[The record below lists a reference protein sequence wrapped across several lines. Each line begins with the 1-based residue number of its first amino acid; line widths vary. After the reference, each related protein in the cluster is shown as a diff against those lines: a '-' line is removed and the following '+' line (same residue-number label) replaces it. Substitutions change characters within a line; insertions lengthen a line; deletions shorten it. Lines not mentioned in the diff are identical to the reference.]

1 MFTLRGEQI
10 RSPLLLMEGY
20 MSYRLNVVSRVM
32 RSKRFFLSILII
44 LLSMIFSLTAF
55 VEEGMEYFFKHDYAM
70 TFLQGYNGDRSLLV
84 ILAPLIATL
93 PFAAQHVENSKSGT
107 MKYLVARMGYKKYFN
122 SNFIINFLTSFITF
136 AIGMF
141 IFFIASFVLFSKDI
155 NMDTYMGMTGVS
167 TYKML
172 ADKSAL
178 LYILAIILHC
188 AFVGACYSSVGL
200 SLSYFIKNKFVAWI
214 GPFIIATIGSLF
226 AMFVGLTKL
235 EPMAIFDV
243 SRVQGMTPVFV
254 ISYLIISLLLAY
266 VLSLLKFKKDIENDE
281 EI

>member
-1 MFTLRGEQI
+1 
-10 RSPLLLMEGY
+10 
-20 MSYRLNVVSRVM
+20 MSYRLNVIPRVM
-32 RSKRFFLSILII
+32 RSRKFFLSILII

-55 VEEGMEYFFKHDYAM
+55 IEEGMEYFLKHDYVM

-84 ILAPLIATL
+84 ILGPLIATL
-93 PFAAQHVENSKSGT
+93 PFSAQHVENSKSGT

-136 AIGMF
+136 AIGMV
-141 IFFIASFVLFSKDI
+141 IFFIGCFAFFSKDL
-155 NMDTYMGMTGVS
+155 NMDAYMGMTGVS

-172 ADKSAL
+172 ANKSAI

-188 AFVGACYSSVGL
+188 GFVGACYSSLGL
-200 SLSYFIKNKFVAWI
+200 ALSCFIKNKFVAWI

-226 AMFVGLTKL
+226 AMFLGLTKL

-254 ISYLIISLLLAY
+254 ISYLLISLFLAY
-266 VLSLLKFKKDIENDE
+266 ILSLLKFKKDVENDE

>member
-1 MFTLRGEQI
+1 
-10 RSPLLLMEGY
+10 
-20 MSYRLNVVSRVM
+20 MSYRLNVISRVM
-32 RSKRFFLSILII
+32 RSRKFFLSILII
-44 LLSMIFSLTAF
+44 LFSMTFSLTAF
-55 VEEGMEYFFKHDYAM
+55 IEEGIEYFFKHDYVM
-70 TFLQGYNGDRSLLV
+70 IFLQGYNGDRSLLT

-122 SNFIINFLTSFITF
+122 SNFIINLVTSFIIFTL
-136 AIGMF
+136 GMD
-141 IFFIASFVLFSKDI
+141 IFFIGCFVFFSKDL
-155 NMDTYMGMTGVS
+155 NMDAYMGITGVS
-167 TYKML
+167 AYKIL

-188 AFVGACYSSVGL
+188 GFVGACYSSVGL
-200 SLSYFIKNKFVAWI
+200 ALSYFIKNKFIAWI

-254 ISYLIISLLLAY
+254 GE
-266 VLSLLKFKKDIENDE
+266 F
-281 EI
+281 

>member
-1 MFTLRGEQI
+1 
-10 RSPLLLMEGY
+10 
-20 MSYRLNVVSRVM
+20 MSYRLNVISRVM
-32 RSKRFFLSILII
+32 RSRKFFLSILII

-55 VEEGMEYFFKHDYAM
+55 LEEGMEYFFKHDYVM
-70 TFLQGYNGDRSLLV
+70 TFLQGYNGDGSLLV
-84 ILAPLIATL
+84 ILGPLIATL
-93 PFAAQHVENSKSGT
+93 PSSAQHVENSKSGT
-107 MKYLVARMGYKKYFN
+107 MKYLVGRMGYKKYFN
-122 SNFIINFLTSFITF
+122 SNFIINFLISFMTF
-136 AIGMF
+136 ALGMV
-141 IFFIASFVLFSKDI
+141 IFFIGCFAFFSKEL
-155 NMDTYMGMTGVS
+155 NMDAYMGMTGVS

-172 ADKSAL
+172 ANKSAL

-188 AFVGACYSSVGL
+188 GFVGVCYSSLGL
-200 SLSYFIKNKFVAWI
+200 ALSYFIKNKFVAWI

-226 AMFVGLTKL
+226 AMFLGLTKL

-254 ISYLIISLLLAY
+254 ISYLLISLFLAY

>member
-1 MFTLRGEQI
+1 
-10 RSPLLLMEGY
+10 
-20 MSYRLNVVSRVM
+20 MSYRLNVISKVM
-32 RSKRFFLSILII
+32 RSRKFFLSILII

-93 PFAAQHVENSKSGT
+93 PFSAQHVENSKSGT

-136 AIGMF
+136 AFGMV
-141 IFFIASFVLFSKDI
+141 IFFIGCFVFFSKNL
-155 NMDTYMGMTGVS
+155 NMDAYMGMTGVS
-167 TYKML
+167 TYKKL
-172 ADKSAL
+172 IDKSAL

-243 SRVQGMTPVFV
+243 SRVQGMTPIFI
-254 ISYLIISLLLAY
+254 ISYLLISLFLAY
-266 VLSLLKFKKDIENDE
+266 ILSLLKFKKDIENDE

>member
-1 MFTLRGEQI
+1 
-10 RSPLLLMEGY
+10 

-32 RSKRFFLSILII
+32 TNKKFFLSILII
-44 LLSMIFSLTAF
+44 LFSIIFSLTAF
-55 VEEGMEYFFKHDYAM
+55 VEEGIEYFFKHDYAM
-70 TFLQGYNGDRSLLV
+70 TFLQGYNGDRSLLT

-122 SNFIINFLTSFITF
+122 SNFIINLITSFLSFT
-136 AIGMF
+136 IGML
-141 IFFIASFVLFSKDI
+141 IFLIIGFVFFSKDI
-155 NMDTYMGMTGVS
+155 NMDIYYGMTGVS
-167 TYKML
+167 TYKII

-178 LYILAIILHC
+178 IYIFTIILHC
-188 AFVGACYSSVGL
+188 SFVSACYSSVGL
-200 SLSYFIKNKFVAWI
+200 ALSYFIKNKFVAWI

-226 AMFVGLTKL
+226 AMFIGLTKL

-243 SRVQGMTPVFV
+243 SRVQGMTPLLV
-254 ISYLIISLLLAY
+254 ISYSIISISLAY
-266 VLSLLKFKKDIENDE
+266 ILSYMKFKRDIENNE

>member
-1 MFTLRGEQI
+1 
-10 RSPLLLMEGY
+10 
-20 MSYRLNVVSRVM
+20 MSYHRNVLLRVM
-32 RSKRFFLSILII
+32 KSKRFFLSILII
-44 LLSMIFSLTAF
+44 LLSMFFSLTAF
-55 VEEGMEYFFKHDYAM
+55 VEEGMDYFFNHDYLL
-70 TFLQGYNGDRSLLV
+70 TFLQGYNGDRSLLT

-122 SNFIINFLTSFITF
+122 STFIINFVISFISF
-136 AIGMF
+136 AIGMA
-141 IFFIASFVLFSKDI
+141 IFFLISLVFFSKNL
-155 NMDTYMGMTGVS
+155 NMDAYMGMTGVS
-167 TYKML
+167 TYKIL
-172 ADKSAL
+172 ADKSTL

-188 AFVGACYSSVGL
+188 GFVGACYSSVGL
-200 SLSYFIKNKFVAWI
+200 ALSYFIKNKFVAWI

-243 SRVQGMTPVFV
+243 SRVQGMTPLFV
-254 ISYLIISLLLAY
+254 ISYLLISLFLAY
-266 VLSLLKFKKDIENDE
+266 TLSYMKFKKDIENDE